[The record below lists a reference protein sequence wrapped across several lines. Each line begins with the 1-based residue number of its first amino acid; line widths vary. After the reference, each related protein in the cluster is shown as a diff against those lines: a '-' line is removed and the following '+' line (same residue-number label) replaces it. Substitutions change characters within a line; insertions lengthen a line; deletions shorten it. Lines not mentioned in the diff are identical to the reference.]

1 MDSLALRLTKNSHS
15 CNFKIHSVISASLDS
30 LTFRVDYVTYRTN
43 FGKLKHTFL
52 CCHEN
57 KNLIK
62 RKRRKFLLI

>member
-1 MDSLALRLTKNSHS
+1 MASLALRLTKNSHS

-57 KNLIK
+57 KTSLKENEES
-62 RKRRKFLLI
+62 FF